1 MAATG
6 KAPGS
11 EQASVL
17 VLTADKVGVTM
28 AGPAIRAVELC
39 RVLAGDCRVTLAS
52 THPIELVDVPFD
64 TATFTERL
72 DLEPLVDRA
81 DVVVAMSAL
90 LHRFEWIASHD
101 VMVVADAY
109 DPAVFEVLGWFAS
122 APLVEQDE
130 RFLDSLAQMIE
141 PLRFADVVLCASV
154 RQRHLVLGMLTA
166 LGRVNPRTHAADAA
180 FERMVAVVPFGLPDA
195 APHADARPLR
205 GADGPF
211 EQDDL
216 VVLWGGGIYEWLDPL
231 TLVEALALIDDPR
244 VKVFFAG
251 GSHPTPEVPD
261 MPMAETV
268 RRRAADLGLL
278 DGRVVFADA
287 WIPYHERAGYLLDAD
302 IGVSLHRQTIE
313 TTFAFRTR
321 ILDYLWAALPVLCAD
336 GDGFADLVRERRLG
350 VVVTPGDP
358 AAVAAA
364 IEALS
369 DPDTN
374 ARCRD
379 ALRDT
384 AMEFTWPVVAR
395 PLVELC
401 RAPARAADRRH
412 GGLAR
417 PVELAMPTGGG
428 VLGALDRVAARL
440 RRRFADPS

>member
-1 MAATG
+1 
-6 KAPGS
+6 
-11 EQASVL
+11 
-17 VLTADKVGVTM
+17 
-28 AGPAIRAVELC
+28 
-39 RVLAGDCRVTLAS
+39 VLAAEAQVTLAS
-52 THPIELVDVPFD
+52 THPIELVDPPFD

-90 LHRFEWIASHD
+90 LHNHAWIAGHD

-130 RFLDSLAQMIE
+130 RFLDSLAQMVE
-141 PLRFADVVLCASV
+141 PLRFADAVLCASE

-180 FERMVAVVPFGLPDA
+180 FDRTVAVVPFGLPDE
-195 APHADARPLR
+195 PPQADARPLR
-205 GADGPF
+205 GAGKPF
-211 EQDDL
+211 GDDD
-216 VVLWGGGIYEWLDPL
+216 VVLLWGGGIYEWLDPV
-231 TLVEALALIDDPR
+231 TLVEGVAMVADPR

-268 RRRAADLGLL
+268 RRRAAELGLL
-278 DGRVVFADA
+278 DGRVVFADG
-287 WIPYHERAGYLLDAD
+287 WIPYRERGAYLLDAD
-302 IGVSLHRQTIE
+302 IGVSLHRRTIE

-321 ILDYLWAALPVLCAD
+321 ILDYLWAALPMLCAD
-336 GDGFADLVRERRLG
+336 GDGFADLVRDRGLG

-358 AAVAAA
+358 ASVAAA
-364 IEALS
+364 IDTLS
-369 DPDTN
+369 VPETA

-384 AMEFTWPVVAR
+384 ASQFTWPVVAR
-395 PLVELC
+395 PLVEIC
-401 RAPARAADRRH
+401 RQPARAADRRH

-417 PVELAMPTGGG
+417 PVELPAPSGGG
-428 VLGALDRVAARL
+428 MLGALDRVAARL
-440 RRRFADPS
+440 RSRFADPR